1 MSYYIRLALRYLW
14 GRKLRT
20 ILTTLAIAFGT
31 MLIFGMNGLVPA
43 VEAAYRQQLMQAAS
57 QVDLTI
63 TGETRSSFPE
73 TALEVVRGTPGVAH
87 ASGSL
92 VRPVVVPPADA
103 PLLPDGSRLGTI
115 VLSGIDPETAPQVRR
130 FEVVSGRLLQPGDRN
145 VLVVSESLARK
156 ASLEPGDRLRLPS
169 ATGVA
174 TFEIVGVIAGE
185 PGAVSDEVY
194 TPLPVA
200 QALLNQPGRIN
211 TIEALVVPGS
221 DARAVREAALARL
234 GSGFKLG
241 ENQVGSEL
249 QAAVEMGEVAFNLF
263 GVLTLAMGG
272 FIIFNTFRTVV
283 VERRRDIG
291 MLRAVGASRRA
302 VIGLI
307 LTESLLQ
314 GVVGTAAGL
323 CGGYFLALGMGA
335 IVGPIWSQALRL
347 SLGGPVFKPA
357 TYVLAIGL
365 GIGVTLVAGL
375 WPAVSAGRVTPLEAL
390 RPAEGEASW
399 KPARRRAAFGLALV
413 VVAVLGL
420 ASGNLNLASL
430 GAVLFLAGLVLV
442 GPVLVRPI
450 AGVFGRLLELVLAQE
465 GRIAEGNLARQPG
478 RAAITASAMTIGL
491 AILVALGGMTT
502 SLESGLFR
510 YIDQSLGADY
520 LLMPHSM
527 VLGGGNVGAG
537 PELAEAVRSVP
548 GIAEVTTVRLAM
560 GRIGDTDVQ
569 TIGIDPESY
578 PRVAGLE
585 FSAGEPEEAFAAL
598 AEGRALIANGIFSA
612 QSRLQ
617 VGEELTLQTP
627 EGPKTYRV
635 AGIGMDFLNAK
646 LATVYVSQENLAR
659 DLHETSDIL
668 LMADRAADA
677 DPAEVRAQLER
688 IVAQYPAFS
697 LLSGDEMREE
707 YKQMY
712 GMAMRLLHLLMVTLA
727 IPSLIALMNTL
738 GINVLERTREIGV
751 LRAVGSTRRQVQR
764 MIVGES
770 LLLSALGTAFG
781 LLGGLWLGYVLVGA
795 LNATGFKMSY
805 FFPYSGIVLAVAV
818 GLVFGVIAALL
829 PARRAARLDLLAA
842 LRYE

>member
-14 GRKLRT
+14 GRRLRT
-20 ILTTLAIAFGT
+20 ALTTLAIAFGT

-63 TGETRSSFPE
+63 TGETRGAFPE
-73 TALEVVRGTPGVAH
+73 TALEVVRGTPGVAY
-87 ASGSL
+87 ATGSL
-92 VRPVVVPPADA
+92 ARPVVLSPADA
-103 PLLPDGSRLGTI
+103 PVLPDGSRLGTV

-130 FEVVSGRLLQPGDRN
+130 FEVVSGRLLQPGDGD
-145 VLVVSESLARK
+145 VLVISESLARRTG
-156 ASLEPGDRLRLPS
+156 LGPGDRLRLPS
-169 ATGVA
+169 ATGAA

-185 PGAVSDEVY
+185 PGAVSDDVY
-194 TPLPVA
+194 APLAAA

-211 TIEALVVPGS
+211 TIEALAAPGS
-221 DARAVREAALARL
+221 DVQEVRQAALARL
-234 GSGFKLG
+234 GSGYKLG
-241 ENQVGSEL
+241 ESQVGSEM
-249 QAAVEMGEVAFNLF
+249 QAAVKMGEVAFNLF
-263 GVLTLAMGG
+263 GVLTLAMAG

-291 MLRAVGASRRA
+291 MLRAIGASRRT

-314 GVVGTAAGL
+314 GVIGTAVGL
-323 CGGYFLALGMGA
+323 CGGYLLALGMGA
-335 IVGPIWSQALRL
+335 IVAPLWSQALRL
-347 SLGGPVFKPA
+347 SLGGPVFKPV

-365 GIGVTLVAGL
+365 GIGVTVVAGL
-375 WPAVSAGRVTPLEAL
+375 WPAISAGRVPPLEAL
-390 RPAEGEASW
+390 RPAVGEVSW
-399 KPARRRAAFGLALV
+399 KPAGRRAAFGVALV
-413 VVAVLGL
+413 VVALLGL

-430 GAVLFLAGLVLV
+430 GAVLFLVGLVLV

-450 AGVFGRLLELVLAQE
+450 AGVFGRLLELVFAQE

-491 AILVALGGMTT
+491 AILVALGGMMT
-502 SLESGLFR
+502 SIESGLFR
-510 YIDQSLGADY
+510 YIDRSLGADY

-537 PELAEAVRSVP
+537 PELAEAIRNVP
-548 GIAEVTTVRLAM
+548 GIAGVTTVRLAM

-578 PRVAGLE
+578 PRIAGLE
-585 FSAGEPEEAFAAL
+585 FSAGDPEEAFAAL

-612 QSRLQ
+612 QKGLQ
-617 VGEELTLQTP
+617 VGQELTLQTP
-627 EGPKTYRV
+627 EGPKTYKV
-635 AGIGMDFLNAK
+635 VGIGMDFLNAK
-646 LATVYVSQENLAR
+646 LATVYISQENLAR
-659 DLHETSDIL
+659 DLHETSDVL
-668 LMADRAADA
+668 LMADQAADA
-677 DPAEVRAQLER
+677 DPTEVRAQLER

-697 LLSGDEMREE
+697 LLSGEELRVE
-707 YKQMY
+707 YKQMF
-712 GMAMRLLHLLMVTLA
+712 GMAMRLLQLLMVALA
-727 IPSLIALMNTL
+727 VPSLIALMNTL

-795 LNATGFKMSY
+795 LNETGFKMPY
-805 FFPYSGIVLAVAV
+805 YFPYGGLMLAVAV
-818 GLVFGVIAALL
+818 GLVFGVIAGLV
-829 PARRAARLDLLAA
+829 PARRAARMDLLAA